1 MELLD
6 FFKGKKVFI
15 TGNTGFKGSWL
26 SALLLG
32 AGAEICGY
40 ALAPATEPSL
50 FGICGL
56 ENRMR
61 AETGDIR
68 DLNKLRGIFNDFNP
82 EIVIHMAAQPL
93 VIDSYKDP
101 AYTFDVNVMG
111 TVNLLECVRHSGSTK
126 AFLNVTTDKVYKNNE
141 WHWGYREEDVLCGQ
155 DPYSNSKSCSELVT
169 YSYRESFFG
178 KGRHQAAVATA
189 RAGNVI
195 GGGDFSENRILPD
208 CVRAAMRHEKIT
220 VRNKDSIRPWQHV
233 LEPLRGYLMILK
245 KLYECGPGY
254 AGAYN
259 IGPREEDC
267 VTVEQL
273 AQLFCRHWPGAEWE
287 YVPQPGAV
295 HEATFLKLDGSKTR
309 NVIGYDPM
317 WDIDTAVQKTVEWS
331 RAFLGGENMYDL
343 TLSQIGEYFEL
354 E

>member
-6 FFKGKKVFI
+6 FYRNKKVFI

-26 SALLLG
+26 SALLLR

-50 FGICGL
+50 YSLCGL
-56 ENRMR
+56 ENKMR
-61 AETGDIR
+61 SETGDIR
-68 DLNKLRGIFNDFNP
+68 DLEKLRRIFYDFNP
-82 EIVIHMAAQPL
+82 DIVIHMAAQPL

-111 TVNLLECVRHSGSTK
+111 TVNILECVRNSTSCK

-169 YSYRESFFG
+169 FSYRESFFG
-178 KGRHQAAVATA
+178 NDAHLAAVATA

-208 CVRAAMRHEKIT
+208 CVRAAMQHKKIT

-245 KLYECGPGY
+245 KLYENGSEF

-267 VTVEQL
+267 VTVQRL
-273 AQLFCRHWPGAEWE
+273 AELFCRYWPAAEWE
-287 YVPQPGAV
+287 YIPRPGAV
-295 HEATFLKLDGSKTR
+295 HEAAFLKLDGSKTR
-309 NVIGYDPM
+309 NVIGYDPK
-317 WDIDTAVQKTVEWS
+317 WSIDTAVQKTVEWS
-331 RAFLGGENMYDL
+331 RAFAGGENMYDL
-343 TLSQIGEYFEL
+343 TQAQIGEYFEL
-354 E
+354 K

>member
-6 FFKGKKVFI
+6 FYRNKKVFI

-26 SALLLG
+26 SALLLR

-50 FGICGL
+50 FGLCGL
-56 ENRMR
+56 ENKMR
-61 AETGDIR
+61 SETGDIR
-68 DLNKLRGIFNDFNP
+68 DLERLRRVFNDFNP
-82 EIVIHMAAQPL
+82 DIVIHMAAQPL

-111 TVNLLECVRHSGSTK
+111 TVNILECVRNSASVK

-141 WHWGYREEDVLCGQ
+141 WHWGYREEDILCGQ

-169 YSYRESFFG
+169 FSYRESFFG
-178 KGRHQAAVATA
+178 KEAQAAVATA

-208 CVRAAMRHEKIT
+208 CVRSAMQHKKIT
-220 VRNKDSIRPWQHV
+220 LRNKDSIRPWQHV

-245 KLYECGPGY
+245 KLYENGPEF
-254 AGAYN
+254 AGSYN

-267 VTVEQL
+267 VTVQRL
-273 AQLFCRHWPGAEWE
+273 AELFCGYWPEAEWE
-287 YVPQPGAV
+287 YIPQPGAV
-295 HEATFLKLDGSKTR
+295 HEAAFLKLDGSKTR
-309 NVIGYDPM
+309 NVIGYDPK
-317 WDIDTAVQKTVEWS
+317 WSIDTAVQKTVEWS
-331 RAFLGGENMYDL
+331 QAFAGGENMYDL
-343 TLSQIGEYFEL
+343 MQAQIGDYFEL
-354 E
+354 K